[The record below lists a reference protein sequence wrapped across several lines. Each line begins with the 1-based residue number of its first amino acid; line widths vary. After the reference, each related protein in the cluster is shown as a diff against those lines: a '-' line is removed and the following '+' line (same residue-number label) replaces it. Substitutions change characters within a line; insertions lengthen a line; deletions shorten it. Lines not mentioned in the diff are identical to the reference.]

1 MEPEFDHIQ
10 SNEEFGALVERLE
23 SEPYYAVDTEFHR
36 EKTYFPQLAVVQIAD
51 THGIAVVDA
60 LVVDLAPLA
69 AILDGPGVAVMHAAR
84 QDMEVLERA
93 TGTVPQ
99 QLIDTQITAGFLGY
113 TSPSLSNLLD
123 RELGIRMAKADRL
136 TDWMKRPLTDAQL
149 TYAAADVANLLQL
162 SKQLWD
168 RVSERGRSTWVLEA
182 SEELRTTP
190 RGPREPSAA
199 WQRIKEIRHLK
210 GAKLATAQ
218 AVAAWREIRAT
229 ELDVTPR
236 FVLSDLG
243 VVSVASSNPRS
254 VEDLRRL
261 RGVDGRSFK
270 SGVGEELMAVVESAK
285 GTKPASKASDNA
297 PEMPSNLRPVVPLIS
312 AWANQQARTLEL
324 EASLLA
330 TRTDL
335 EDLLRGVPDARLAS
349 GWRSEIVGE
358 PIRRLVAGEA
368 ALAFEKGS
376 GLVLLDRPDDPPQ

>member
-1 MEPEFDHIQ
+1 MEPHFDHIQ
-10 SNEEFGALVERLE
+10 SNEDFAALVERLE
-23 SEPYYAVDTEFHR
+23 FEPYYAVDTEFHR
-36 EKTYFPQLAVVQIAD
+36 EKTYFPQLALVQIAD
-51 THGIAVVDA
+51 SRGVAVVDA
-60 LVVDLAPLA
+60 LVVDLEPLA

-99 QLIDTQITAGFLGY
+99 RLIDTQITAGFLGY

-123 RELGIRMAKADRL
+123 RELGVRMAKADRL

-162 SKQLWD
+162 SEQLWD
-168 RVSERGRSTWVLEA
+168 RVQDRGRQTWVLEA
-182 SEELRTTP
+182 FEELRTTP

-229 ELDVTPR
+229 QSDVTPR

-243 VVSVASSNPRS
+243 VVSVASSNPGS

-261 RGVDGRSFK
+261 RGVDGRSFR
-270 SGVGEELMAVVESAK
+270 SGVGEELLAVVESAK
-285 GTKPASKASDNA
+285 GTKPASKASDKT
-297 PEMPSNLRPVVPLIS
+297 PEMPSNLRPVLPLIS

-335 EDLLRGVPDARLAS
+335 EDLLRGIPDARLAT

-376 GLVLLDRPDDPPQ
+376 GLVLLDRPDDPPL